1 MRRLLAVVAV
11 TLGVVIGLV
20 IVEVSAWLLRPP
32 PPPQRRVT
40 PFYYEND
47 PVLGWRL
54 KPGVYKD
61 VETIEGHL
69 VHDVTYHIG
78 ADHRRPSPPG
88 SGCVWFF
95 GCSFTFGQ
103 GVEDAQTLP
112 YRLGVQTGQRTI
124 NFATSAY
131 GAQHMLAA
139 LEHGLEPP
147 CRPTHVVYQAI
158 TSHVGRASGLQSYAK
173 AGPRYR
179 LADGRALYVET
190 VPRPLPDAGGLWPG
204 STGLWAELR
213 YQLAKSNLYS
223 LIASYQP
230 RSSPAELPLYVA
242 IVRQARERLLADYP
256 AAEFHVLLWDH
267 PEFFR
272 GDAGLVWQELRRLT
286 PHAHRVS
293 SILPDYAT
301 ARVQYQL
308 HERNRHPNARAHDL
322 LAAYLADQLR

>member
-1 MRRLLAVVAV
+1 MRSSVAAVAV
-11 TLGVVIGLV
+11 TLGVVIALLILEAG
-20 IVEVSAWLLRPP
+20 AWLLRPP
-32 PPPQRRVT
+32 PPPQRTVT

-61 VETIEGHL
+61 VETIDGRL

-78 ADHRRPSPPG
+78 GDHRRPTPPG

-112 YRLGVQTGQRTI
+112 YQVGVLTDRRAI

-139 LEHGLEPP
+139 LEHGLTPP

-158 TSHVGRASGLQSYAK
+158 TSHVGRAAGLQSFAK

-179 LADGRALYVET
+179 LVDGRAVHVET
-190 VPRPLPDAGGLWPG
+190 VPRPMGAP
-204 STGLWAELR
+204 TGLGPELS
-213 YQLAKSNLYS
+213 YYLGKSHLYS
-223 LIASYQP
+223 MIANYQP
-230 RSSPAELPLYVA
+230 LSSPAELPLYLA
-242 IVRQARERLLADYP
+242 IVRQSRDRLLADYP
-256 AAEFHVLLWDH
+256 GAQFHVLLWDH
-267 PEFFR
+267 PEFFN
-272 GDAGLVWQELRRLT
+272 GDAGLVWQGLQRLT
-286 PHAHRVS
+286 PHAHRVA

-301 ARVQYQL
+301 ARVLHQL
-308 HERNRHPNARAHDL
+308 HERNRHPNALANER
-322 LAAYLADQLR
+322 LAAYLADRLR